1 MTETNTG
8 NKTIFGGGIPTEPDV
23 RKLMDAFGVPIEGA
37 LFSHESI
44 SRIIECHPKSHRY
57 RSVTTAWRKKLEHEH
72 NVVLIAER
80 GYGLKAA
87 TPDDRVEHGHG
98 KLRSGQRITRRA
110 YRVIGTTDLSRATPA
125 NRKQAERDLSVAK
138 AIMTA
143 ARIESRK
150 FRPELPAPDSE
161 ETE

>member
-1 MTETNTG
+1 MNETNNG
-8 NKTIFGGGIPTEPDV
+8 FFNGGIPTEPDV
-23 RKLMDAFGVPIEGA
+23 RKLMDAFGVPNEGA

-44 SRIIECHPKSHRY
+44 SRIIECDPKSHRY

-72 NVVLIAER
+72 NVVLIAVPGI
-80 GYGLKAA
+80 GYKVG

-161 ETE
+161 DAE